1 MRATKTRGVKKRV
14 WGGEM
19 AQCVRVLALQA
30 RGPEFK
36 SPTPTL
42 KIWAFSA
49 GEAKEWVN
57 QKSLDLAECQPS
69 SRLSERSC
77 F

>member
-36 SPTPTL
+36 SPTSKKSHSWLCMPAIPTSMIQEGHQL
-42 KIWAFSA
+42 AQ
-49 GEAKEWVN
+49 
-57 QKSLDLAECQPS
+57 QKQGL
-69 SRLSERSC
+69 
-77 F
+77 